1 MAITVKTYLTLR
13 QVMDN
18 LPSFQ
23 VEFNSISIRELMGE
37 LSTKFGSE
45 FNDMV
50 FEADSKII
58 GPHVRILVNG
68 KHYGTLPQGLET
80 ILESGD
86 EIGLFPPI
94 AGG

>member
-13 QVMDN
+13 QIMDN
-18 LPSFQ
+18 QSSFQ
-23 VEFNSISIRELMGE
+23 VELNSISVKELLSE
-37 LSTKFGSE
+37 LSIRFGSE

-50 FEADSKII
+50 FEKGSKNI

-68 KHYGTLPQGLET
+68 RHYGTLPQREDT
-80 ILESGD
+80 ILKSGD

>member
-18 LPSFQ
+18 QPSFQ
-23 VEFNSISIRELMGE
+23 VEFSSISIRELMAE
-37 LSTKFGSE
+37 LSTKFGSG

-50 FEADSKII
+50 FETDSKII

-80 ILESGD
+80 ILKSGD